1 LGPRES
7 RAQAEQRRSWDDR
20 DRHPPTATGY
30 QSYVVVEGSKSVQ
43 VDEPDLGGIDGYVP
57 VQATIGELMN
67 GSGQPRRGGGVEIA
81 TEDDER
87 EASASGDIEP

>member
-43 VDEPDLGGIDGYVP
+43 VDEPDLGDIDSYVA
-57 VQATIGELMN
+57 VETTIGELLN
-67 GSGQPRRGGGVEIA
+67 GSCQRRRGGGVQIA